1 MNKRS
6 YALDAVR
13 GLAIIGMVLSG
24 TVADSLP
31 AWMYHAQ
38 VGPRSAMNFDPSFV
52 GITWVDLVF
61 PFFLFAMGA
70 AFPLALSRKLEH
82 KGATVQSLFPPIIK
96 RVFLLV
102 LFSIAIYHTT
112 PYRISG
118 SWNYLLALIAFLLFF
133 ISFVHLPKLSVKGNS
148 WLNWIGILLLVVL
161 IAFNVVS
168 QPSIFTHGF
177 KLSNNDVIILLL
189 ANMAFFGAIAWIFT
203 RSSIIA
209 RIGIMAVFFAF
220 RLTSNI
226 DGSWNQVI
234 WKFNPA
240 MFLPE
245 NIQSLLYIGSQWLY
259 QMDFLRYL
267 LIVIPGT
274 IVGDI
279 LVRWFADND
288 DQKSKLPSKSKMWV
302 SLLLMIAFVISN
314 LICLYSRFL
323 NLNIVLNLAMGISG
337 YFLFRSPKHSLSRL
351 YFNLF
356 QWGIFWL
363 LLGNVF
369 EAFEGGIC
377 KDIATMSYFFIST
390 GLAIFTLIFFSII
403 IDYFSNNKL
412 FRYIIESGQNPM
424 VAYVAGSFVVLPI
437 LVFTG
442 LMPYINQLYEIT
454 PWLGIV
460 KGLIITS
467 GMMAITV
474 FTVRKKWFWKT

>member
-1 MNKRS
+1 
-6 YALDAVR
+6 
-13 GLAIIGMVLSG
+13 
-24 TVADSLP
+24 
-31 AWMYHAQ
+31 
-38 VGPRSAMNFDPSFV
+38 
-52 GITWVDLVF
+52 
-61 PFFLFAMGA
+61 
-70 AFPLALSRKLEH
+70 
-82 KGATVQSLFPPIIK
+82 
-96 RVFLLV
+96 
-102 LFSIAIYHTT
+102 
-112 PYRISG
+112 
-118 SWNYLLALIAFLLFF
+118 
-133 ISFVHLPKLSVKGNS
+133 
-148 WLNWIGILLLVVL
+148 
-161 IAFNVVS
+161 
-168 QPSIFTHGF
+168 
-177 KLSNNDVIILLL
+177 
-189 ANMAFFGAIAWIFT
+189 
-203 RSSIIA
+203 
-209 RIGIMAVFFAF
+209 VFFAF

-245 NIQSLLYIGSQWLY
+245 NIQSLLYTGSQWLY

-279 LVRWFADND
+279 LVRWFVDND
-288 DQKSKLPSKSKMWV
+288 DQKSKLPSKTKMWV

-323 NLNIVLNLAMGISG
+323 NLNIVLNLAMGITG
-337 YFLFRSPKHSLSRL
+337 YFLLRSPKHSLSRL

-369 EAFEGGIC
+369 EAFEGGIR

-424 VAYVAGSFVVLPI
+424 LAYVAGSFVVLPI

-474 FTVRKKWFWKT
+474 YTVRKKWFWKT